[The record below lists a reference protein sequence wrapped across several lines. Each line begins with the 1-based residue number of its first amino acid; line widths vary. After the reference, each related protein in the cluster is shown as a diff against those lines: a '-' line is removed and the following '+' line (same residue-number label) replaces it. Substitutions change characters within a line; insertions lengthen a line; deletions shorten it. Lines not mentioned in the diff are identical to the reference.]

1 VAGISAINMATVPPL
16 KWVGGK
22 TQLLKEVLDAFPPAI
37 TSYHEPFVGGGSVLL
52 EVLQRVGGGT
62 LTVSGGFYASDSNER
77 LIWLY
82 RHIQRSPVW
91 LARNVNE
98 LADTYASIELLRGR
112 RDAASEADALES
124 REAYYYWL
132 RRRFNASSPDSL
144 EGSAMFLVINRLCFR
159 GLYRV
164 GPNGFNVPFG
174 HYATRP
180 AVPTLARMLAL
191 SQLLAS
197 VEFTVADFGAACS
210 RAVDS
215 GDLVYLDPP
224 YVPVSAT
231 SFVSYT
237 DGGFPAASHKRLLN
251 LLRELPERGVTA
263 IMSNSVAPVVLQAC
277 DGLDV
282 REVTAKRRVNS
293 KAPGSTAQEVIVVSR
308 PA

>member
-1 VAGISAINMATVPPL
+1 MTAAPPV

-22 TQLLKEVLDAFPPAI
+22 TQLLQDVLDAFP
-37 TSYHEPFVGGGSVLL
+37 TSIASYYEPFVGGGSVLVG
-52 EVLQRVGGGT
+52 VLQRAAAGT
-62 LTVSGGFYASDSNER
+62 LTVSGGFHASDSNER

-82 RHIQRSPVW
+82 RHIQRSPVR
-91 LARNVNE
+91 LARDVGE
-98 LADTYASIELLRGR
+98 FADTYASIELLRGC
-112 RDAASEADALES
+112 RDATSEADALES

-132 RRRFNASSPDSL
+132 RRRFNVTAPDSL
-144 EGSAMFLVINRLCFR
+144 EGAVLFLVINRLCFR
-159 GLYRV
+159 GIYRV

-180 AVPTLARMLAL
+180 AVPSLERIQAL
-191 SQLLAS
+191 SDLLAP
-197 VEFTVADFGAACS
+197 VEFVVADFGEACS
-210 RAVDS
+210 RAVQP

-231 SFVSYT
+231 SFVGYT

-251 LLRELPERGVTA
+251 LLRELPERDVTTV
-263 IMSNSVAPVVLQAC
+263 MSNSVAPVVLQAC

-282 REVTAKRRVNS
+282 RQVTAKRRVNS